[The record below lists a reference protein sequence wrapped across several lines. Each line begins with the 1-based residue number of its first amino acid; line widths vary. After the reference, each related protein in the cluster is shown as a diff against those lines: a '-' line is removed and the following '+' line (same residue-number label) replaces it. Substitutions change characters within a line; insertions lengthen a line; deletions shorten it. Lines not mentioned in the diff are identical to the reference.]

1 MNSWILLLC
10 WRVNGLRTD
19 VTLTQIWEKINI
31 WIPYSDSIMFEFLLN
46 LRKKDDTHCS
56 LKSTVKVEIF
66 ARFLFSRILQV
77 DLNSRKLKLA
87 KSFFYI
93 RFLLHWYKNRQIDQI
108 HKIAKISSHEKYW
121 LLQYCDVL
129 INGHNVHNSPILS
142 NVKFKLTWSFGN
154 TSFLVH
160 IYRYIYIKL
169 LEFGWSCYIVWQIC
183 FVRADRPSLIRN

>member
-31 WIPYSDSIMFEFLLN
+31 WIPYSDGIMFEFLVN
-46 LRKKDDTHCS
+46 LRKKDDPHCS

-66 ARFLFSRILQV
+66 ARFLFSRILRV
-77 DLNSRKLKLA
+77 DLNLWKLKLA

-129 INGHNVHNSPILS
+129 INGHNVQNSPIHS
-142 NVKFKLTWSFGN
+142 NVKFKLTWGFGN

-160 IYRYIYIKL
+160 IYRYIYII
-169 LEFGWSCYIVWQIC
+169 YVC
-183 FVRADRPSLIRN
+183 F